1 MSVNLNISFEAKLVY
16 RLLSDRLG
24 SETMSLRVVQ

>member
-1 MSVNLNISFEAKLVY
+1 MSVNLNISFEVKMVY
-16 RLLSDRLG
+16 RLLSAHLG